1 MTLEL
6 SYESVVEDWIADRK
20 LSNRKLNFLEQDH
33 ERTMQEIGLVTSFS
47 IASSYLSDELDLPQG
62 SYWVQVVADLLDY
75 LAPSEEGSRLGAL
88 NKELIDYGHLA

>member
-33 ERTMQEIGLVTSFS
+33 EQTMQEIGLVTSFS

-62 SYWVQVVADLLDY
+62 SYWVQVVADLLDH
-75 LAPSEEGSRLGAL
+75 LAPSEEGSRLGEL
-88 NKELIDYGHLA
+88 NKELIDYGHLN